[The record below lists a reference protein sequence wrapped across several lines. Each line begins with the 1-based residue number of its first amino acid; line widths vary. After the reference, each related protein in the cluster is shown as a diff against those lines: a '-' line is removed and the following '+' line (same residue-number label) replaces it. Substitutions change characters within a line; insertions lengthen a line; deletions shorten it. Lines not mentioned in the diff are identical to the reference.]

1 MRSVVNIE
9 RIAHRE
15 LRNNS
20 AQILRRVADGES
32 FEITNHGDV
41 VAVLGPPRPLPALN
55 IAKPATRKGGWR
67 DLKPAKRDGPST
79 QEILDELRED
89 RI

>member
-1 MRSVVNIE
+1 ME

-20 AQILRRVADGES
+20 AEILRRVARGES

-41 VAVLGPPRPLPALN
+41 VAVLRPPDESLPPLN
-55 IAKPATRKGGWR
+55 IVKPATRKGGWS
-67 DLKPAKRDGPST
+67 DLKQVKGNGRPTS
-79 QEILDELRED
+79 EILDELRED

>member
-1 MRSVVNIE
+1 ME
-9 RIAHRE
+9 RIPHRE

-20 AQILRRVADGES
+20 AEILRRVARGES
-32 FEITNHGDV
+32 FEITNHGEV
-41 VAVLGPPRPLPALN
+41 VAVIEPPQARLALE
-55 IAKPATRKGGWR
+55 IVKPATRRGGWR
-67 DLKPAKRDGPST
+67 DLKPVKREGPST